1 LLIRSLDKNT
11 PYAAWM
17 ILNPG
22 VPRHTCKKRKD
33 HQVSRGREEHQKTEK
48 DDEPFPKE
56 SSNSDRK
63 GPEEKTGEKKGNSV
77 GGSAARDVTF
87 GIWGQR
93 APMHPKMHLPPRGAA
108 ADVTEAVEELMKN
121 DRQNERSREGDG
133 PNRAGWKRNL
143 RKPPDQDEGTES
155 TDGDRKQKRA
165 ASELRFDWGK
175 DRNAFAGNGRTGRLC
190 VSPHRWGRGAKT
202 TGIVGTRS
210 IFGHCEPA

>member
-1 LLIRSLDKNT
+1 
-11 PYAAWM
+11 M

-33 HQVSRGREEHQKTEK
+33 HQVSRGSEEHQKTEK

-63 GPEEKTGEKKGNSV
+63 GPKEKTRQKKSDSV
-77 GGSAARDVTF
+77 RRSAARDVTF
-87 GIWGQR
+87 GIWSQR
-93 APMHPKMHLPPRGAA
+93 APVHPKMDLPPRGTA

-121 DRQNERSREGDG
+121 DRQDKRSREGDG

-143 RKPPDQDEGTES
+143 RKPPDQNVGTES

-165 ASELRFDWGK
+165 ASELRFDRGQ
-175 DRNAFAGNGRTGRLC
+175 DRNAFAGLRRTGRLR
-190 VSPHRWGRGAKT
+190 V
-202 TGIVGTRS
+202 
-210 IFGHCEPA
+210 